1 MAVPTLISQLSQTA
15 SINSPSGGDAPFPD
29 NDDFLRAH
37 SAFLALLRDNGHQ
50 YLSTVAGT
58 VDVITGS
65 TVSASPASY
74 SAGQVY
80 WFKSTG
86 ANTSTTPTINI
97 NAIGAKTIVRQD
109 GSALVAGDIASG
121 KMIEL
126 YYDGTNMVFNN
137 CPRVPKADLATT
149 ATSATTATTATT
161 ASAAPY
167 SGLTGVPANITAVGG
182 TDSIQKMSLVASVA
196 STSGTAVT
204 FTSIPT
210 WAKKITISLSGVST
224 NGTSPVQLRIGS
236 GSIDSTTYQSGG
248 TYVGGTNEASGTNS
262 GTGVVMEGSGSASI
276 LRHGHVVLTH
286 LGSNVWTVS
295 GVIGRQESAYAHIF
309 GGSHTL
315 AGVLDRVQ
323 LTTVNGTDTFDAGT
337 VGVLVEG
344 Y

>member
-1 MAVPTLISQLSQTA
+1 
-15 SINSPSGGDAPFPD
+15 
-29 NDDFLRAH
+29 
-37 SAFLALLRDNGHQ
+37 
-50 YLSTVAGT
+50 
-58 VDVITGS
+58 
-65 TVSASPASY
+65 
-74 SAGQVY
+74 
-80 WFKSTG
+80 
-86 ANTSTTPTINI
+86 
-97 NAIGAKTIVRQD
+97 
-109 GSALVAGDIASG
+109 
-121 KMIEL
+121 MIEL

-224 NGTSPVQLRIGS
+224 SGTSPVQVRIGS
-236 GSIDSTTYQSGG
+236 GSIDSTSYQSGG
-248 TYVGGTNEASGTNS
+248 VYVGGTNEASGTNS
-262 GTGVVMEGSGSASI
+262 GTGVVMEGSGAATI

-286 LGSNVWTVS
+286 IGSNVWTIS
-295 GVIGRQESAYAHIF
+295 GVIGRQETAYAHIF

-315 AGVLDRVQ
+315 SGVLDRLQ

-337 VGVLVEG
+337 VGLLVEG